1 MRVAVDALPLLIPST
16 GIAHYTRELMRRV
29 GRAPEVELF
38 LCYGLY
44 WAREL
49 RETPLPYYDNLRRSA
64 RRAMPSTR
72 ALYGLLRQAV
82 FSAGVRRR
90 RIDLHH
96 APNFLPFR
104 FSGPVVITVHDLSF
118 IKYPE
123 THPHDRVQHM
133 HKFLPSAIERA
144 SFILVDSEFVR
155 QEVLSQFTIPDEK
168 VVTTLLG
175 VSESFGA
182 MPSERTATVLEK
194 HKLAHGGYVLSVGT
208 LEPRKNLL
216 RTLEAYG
223 SLAPAT
229 RKAFPLALVGGA
241 GWRMEAMQDRLKA
254 LVRTGDVR
262 LLGYVAQ
269 EELPALYAGA
279 AAFVYPSLYEGF
291 GLPVLEALASG
302 VPTVTSNRG
311 ALLEIAG
318 EAAVTVEPED
328 PVAIRQGL
336 QAVLEPS
343 PDRDRRIASGIAWAR
358 TFTWERCAEQT
369 IQVYRRAVGQ
379 H

>member
-1 MRVAVDALPLLIPST
+1 MRVAVDALPLLTPST
-16 GIAHYTRELMRRV
+16 GIAQYTRELMRRV
-29 GRAPEVELF
+29 GRTADVELF
-38 LCYGLY
+38 FCYGLY
-44 WAREL
+44 WGREL
-49 RETPLPYYDNLRRSA
+49 REKPLPYFDNLRTSA
-64 RRAMPSTR
+64 RAAIPSTR
-72 ALYGLLRQAV
+72 ALYRLVRQAV
-82 FSAGVRRR
+82 FSAGVLRR

-96 APNFLPFR
+96 APNFLPSR
-104 FSGPVVITVHDLSF
+104 FSGPIVITVHDLSF
-118 IKYPE
+118 LKYPE
-123 THPHDRVQHM
+123 THPEDRVRHM
-133 HKFLPSAIERA
+133 NKFLPSAIERA

-155 QEVLSQFTIPDEK
+155 QEVLSQFSISEEK

-175 VSESFGA
+175 VSERFRA
-182 MPSERTATVLEK
+182 MPSEHTAAVLAK
-194 HKLAHGGYVLSVGT
+194 HKLARGGYILSVGT

-223 SLAPAT
+223 SLPPAT
-229 RKAFPLALVGGA
+229 RKAFPLALVGTA
-241 GWRMEAMQDRLKA
+241 GWRMEAMQDRLTA
-254 LVRTGDVR
+254 LVRSGDVR

-302 VPTVTSNRG
+302 APTVTSNRG

-318 EAAVTVEPED
+318 DAAVTVEPED
-328 PVAIRQGL
+328 PLAIRQGL
-336 QAVLEPS
+336 EAVLEPS
-343 PDRDRRIASGIAWAR
+343 PERDKRVARGVAWAR

-379 H
+379 A